1 MERRKFTR
9 EFKLEAV
16 RLIKDRG
23 VSYVQAAQDL
33 GVHQS
38 VLRNWVKGFEA
49 DPQHWFPG
57 HGQMKPVQAEIVRLR
72 HEVTKLKAEREQP
85 DLILMDIQ
93 LPRISGLQ
101 ATRRIKARENLR
113 RIPIVAVT
121 SFALSGDDQ
130 KAFAAGC
137 DAYIAKPYK
146 PRELFE
152 LIQRLLQSDWS

>member
-1 MERRKFTR
+1 MSARILHVEDNPANR
-9 EFKLEAV
+9 
-16 RLIKDRG
+16 
-23 VSYVQAAQDL
+23 
-33 GVHQS
+33 
-38 VLRNWVKGFEA
+38 
-49 DPQHWFPG
+49 
-57 HGQMKPVQAEIVRLR
+57 MIVRDLLEFR
-72 HEVTKLKAEREQP
+72 GYQVVDVMDGEEALAAAEREQP

-93 LPRISGLQ
+93 LPRISGLE

-146 PRELFE
+146 PRELLE
-152 LIQRLLQSDWS
+152 LIQKLLKSDRS